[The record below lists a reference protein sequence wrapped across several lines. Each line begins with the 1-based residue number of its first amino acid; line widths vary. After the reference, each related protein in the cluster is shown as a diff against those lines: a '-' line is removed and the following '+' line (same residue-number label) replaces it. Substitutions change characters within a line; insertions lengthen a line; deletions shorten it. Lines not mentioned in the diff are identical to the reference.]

1 MVPENTLQTALPR
14 INSMASSDT
23 VSAPRVE
30 ISTRPSGA
38 PSWQDWRATGHV
50 LVVDDDEAVRMVLTR
65 TLARIGLTVSVA
77 GNGPEAVALFA
88 AEPEKFALVLLDF
101 KLPGMDSRTVFGEL
115 RARKAGIPVILM
127 SGYGQLEAL
136 GNSDGLDFAEFL
148 HKPFTMAVLAEKLRT
163 ALGT

>member
-1 MVPENTLQTALPR
+1 MPENTLQTGLPR
-14 INSMASSDT
+14 FYSMASPDT

-30 ISTRPSGA
+30 ISARPSAA

-65 TLARIGLTVSVA
+65 TLARMGLTVSEA
-77 GNGPEAVALFA
+77 ATGAEAVALFA
-88 AEPEKFALVLLDF
+88 AEPEKFSLVLLDY

-115 RARKAGIPVILM
+115 RARKPGIRVILM

-136 GNSDGLDFAEFL
+136 GSSGGLDFAEFL
-148 HKPFTMAVLAEKLRT
+148 HKPFTMAVLSAKLRA

>member
-1 MVPENTLQTALPR
+1 MLQTALPR
-14 INSMASSDT
+14 FYSMASPDT
-23 VSAPRVE
+23 VSAARVE
-30 ISTRPSGA
+30 ISARPSAA
-38 PSWQDWRATGHV
+38 PSWQDWRASGHV

-65 TLARIGLTVSVA
+65 TLSRIGLTVSVA
-77 GNGPEAVALFA
+77 ANGHEAVALFA
-88 AEPEKFALVLLDF
+88 AEAEKFTLVLLDF

-136 GNSDGLDFAEFL
+136 GSSDGLDFAEFL
-148 HKPFTMAVLAEKLRT
+148 HKPFTMAVLAAKLRT